1 MVKEVA
7 IKFASSHFQRG
18 VCLIQYPPHH
28 HCLQQQH
35 PQYRHQHHKSSPSST
50 KKEYFRHKWIKF
62 ISIQTIVMNHV
73 LIINK
78 IVHFQSTSYSHI
90 SLSLMKVY
98 LSSSFIQSEGCHGFC
113 LRARPI
119 ELGQCNYVVLPS
131 TLPPRHHCQHH
142 QQHHFRGD
150 CSSWPLKEFL
160 IKTAMKKQK
169 LAAVASKVSLSCLA
183 V

>member
-1 MVKEVA
+1 MD
-7 IKFASSHFQRG
+7 
-18 VCLIQYPPHH
+18 
-28 HCLQQQH
+28 
-35 PQYRHQHHKSSPSST
+35 HK
-50 KKEYFRHKWIKF
+50 
-62 ISIQTIVMNHV
+62 

-78 IVHFQSTSYSHI
+78 IVHFYSTSYSHI

-142 QQHHFRGD
+142 HCQHHHCQHHHCQHHHCQHHQQHYFRGD

-183 V
+183 VEGVSIHSVQSPTHSNM

>member
-1 MVKEVA
+1 MNKVY
-7 IKFASSHFQRG
+7 FNSNDYYG
-18 VCLIQYPPHH
+18 PCTHH
-28 HCLQQQH
+28 QQNCTFLF
-35 PQYRHQHHKSSPSST
+35 YLLFT
-50 KKEYFRHKWIKF
+50 Y
-62 ISIQTIVMNHV
+62 
-73 LIINK
+73 LIITNESVSFLV
-78 IVHFQSTSYSHI
+78 IYSEWG
-90 SLSLMKVY
+90 LPW
-98 LSSSFIQSEGCHGFC
+98 FC

-142 QQHHFRGD
+142 HCQHHHCQHHHCQHHHCQHHQQHYFRGD